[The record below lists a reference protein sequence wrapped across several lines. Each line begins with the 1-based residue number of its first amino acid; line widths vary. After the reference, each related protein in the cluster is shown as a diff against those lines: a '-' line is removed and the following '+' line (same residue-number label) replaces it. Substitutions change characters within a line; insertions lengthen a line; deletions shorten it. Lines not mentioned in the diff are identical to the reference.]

1 MVVINGVFT
10 LKCLVVVVVVR
21 AGVCTLVHQ
30 VVGLFRRCTQ
40 FSPSVSLSAIQVGHG
55 PHQGCILLFFL
66 CSLSW
71 PDKILQNKKQIIC
84 MTFLAAFL
92 LEGEV

>member
-10 LKCLVVVVVVR
+10 LKCLVVVMVVT

-66 CSLSW
+66 CPLSR
-71 PDKILQNKKQIIC
+71 PDKILQNKIKNRS
-84 MTFLAAFL
+84 FDDLF
-92 LEGEV
+92 GRFSSWG

>member
-1 MVVINGVFT
+1 MVVINGMFT

-71 PDKILQNKKQIIC
+71 PDKILQNKKQIIF

-92 LEGEV
+92 LEGEL

>member
-1 MVVINGVFT
+1 MVMAMVVINGMFT
-10 LKCLVVVVVVR
+10 LKCLLVVVVVVT

-55 PHQGCILLFFL
+55 PHQGCILLFL
-66 CSLSW
+66 CSLS
-71 PDKILQNKKQIIC
+71 
-84 MTFLAAFL
+84 
-92 LEGEV
+92 

>member
-10 LKCLVVVVVVR
+10 LKCLLVVVVVT

-71 PDKILQNKKQIIC
+71 PDKILQNKKPIIF

-92 LEGEV
+92 LEDEV